1 MLRRKGRTVS
11 LILVCAATA
20 ACAGRPGSSGG
31 TERGDA
37 DIITAAEMDAS
48 GHSDVLS
55 LVQSLRPRWLR
66 VRGASSIAGR
76 ETVKVYLDGSR
87 LGGPESLR
95 QLSTH
100 SIGSVRYLDGLDAT
114 QRWGLD
120 HGAGAIVVSTQGRT
134 EQRPACCA

>member
-1 MLRRKGRTVS
+1 
-11 LILVCAATA
+11 
-20 ACAGRPGSSGG
+20 
-31 TERGDA
+31 
-37 DIITAAEMDAS
+37 MDAS

-76 ETVKVYLDGSR
+76 ETVQVYLDGSR

-100 SIGSVRYLDGLDAT
+100 SIGSLRYLDGLEAT

-134 EQRPACCA
+134 EQRPDCCA